1 MRDIQEIRDQL
12 GRNNPLT
19 GDLNRIMEAVRR
31 RMDGQFHGDP
41 AEIEAL
47 RREVIDPF
55 RSIELELSRELQ
67 VLIGK
72 ENIRSAADE
81 EIPAGYKKLVEDYYK
96 KLSDRPGPNN

>member
-1 MRDIQEIRDQL
+1 
-12 GRNNPLT
+12 
-19 GDLNRIMEAVRR
+19 
-31 RMDGQFHGDP
+31 MDGQYNGDP

-47 RREVIDPF
+47 RREIIDPF